1 MSTQIEVAG
10 GCSRTWTFFEEA
22 WHEGNVGIMGP
33 RTHGAWLGSVV
44 FDGARAF
51 AGVTPDLDRHCAR
64 VNRSALAMGLK
75 PVVSQARWLS
85 LVADGLTRFA
95 FGAELYIR
103 PMYWADSG
111 HGGGVRFDPE
121 TTRWCLS
128 LYEAPLPKPIGMSVG
143 LSPFRRPSPDSA
155 PVEAKAS
162 CLYPNGSRALI
173 EAAGRG
179 FDNCL
184 MRDPDGNIA
193 ELANANVFMVKDGRV
208 FTPAPN
214 GTFLNGITRQRVIT
228 LLRDAGRDV
237 VEASLAYEDF
247 AGADEIF
254 STGNFQKVS
263 PITRI
268 DEKPLAIGPV
278 FAQARQ
284 LYWDF
289 ALRTLRLAA

>member
-1 MSTQIEVAG
+1 MTSMISVSG
-10 GCSRTWTFFEEA
+10 GCSNTWTFFEDA
-22 WHEGNVGIMGP
+22 WHSGNVAIMGP

-75 PVVSQARWLS
+75 PVVSEARWIA
-85 LVADGLTRFA
+85 LVAEGLARFDR
-95 FGAELYIR
+95 GAELYIR

-111 HGGGVRFDPE
+111 MGGGVRFAPE

-128 LYEAPLPKPIGMSVG
+128 VYEAPLPKPLGMSVC
-143 LSPFRRPSPDSA
+143 LSPFRRPRPDTA

-173 EAAGRG
+173 EAAARG

-184 MRDPDGNIA
+184 MRDTEDHIA
-193 ELANANVFMVKDGRV
+193 ELANANVFFAKDGTIY
-208 FTPAPN
+208 TPVPN
-214 GTFLNGITRQRVIT
+214 GTFLNGITRQRVIA
-228 LLRDAGRDV
+228 LLRGAGRDV
-237 VEASLAYEDF
+237 VEASLTYDDF
-247 AGADEIF
+247 LAADEIF

-268 DEKPLAIGPV
+268 EDRALDIGPV
-278 FAQARQ
+278 FREARE
-284 LYWDF
+284 LYWKF
-289 ALRTLRLAA
+289 ALVQQCLAA